1 MITLK
6 ASKTNSHAFVVVVI
20 FALASVLSGCGGTTV
35 EKVVSGP
42 FPYIQMAPNAPPQ
55 AKQEVRPSV
64 GTLSEVAWRP
74 GYWKYTGMDF
84 SWVPG
89 EYISKPD
96 PTASWSPDR
105 WELREYGWTFVPGCW
120 Q

>member
-1 MITLK
+1 MITYSAPK
-6 ASKTNSHAFVVVVI
+6 MNSRLVSAIFV
-20 FALASVLSGCGGTTV
+20 FAMLVGLAGCGGTV
-35 EKVVSGP
+35 SKVASGP
-42 FPYIQMAPNAPPQ
+42 FPYIQMAPNAPPVAQ
-55 AKQEVRPSV
+55 QEVRPPV
-64 GTLSEVAWRP
+64 GTLSDVAWRP
-74 GYWKYTGMDF
+74 GYWKYTGSDF
-84 SWVPG
+84 TWVAG